1 MRNPFEARWANFFMR
16 VAEAVRDLSY
26 SEIEKVGAV
35 VVDGNTLQ
43 ISAFGY
49 NALPQGSVN
58 LMEQKDSDG
67 NLVPVPDIISAVQ
80 NALLRSRM
88 SSAYG
93 FGDVLFTTKMPSV
106 QDVVLIANTNIRY
119 VVVPDLNGD
128 PDGLLKLDD
137 YNITVYSL
145 SQLKDNVSDDE
156 KIRAHLAG
164 LMKSKDEG
172 DTQAEPNDDNMNEPK

>member
-1 MRNPFEARWANFFMR
+1 MRNPFEKRWANFFMR

-35 VVDGNTLQ
+35 IVDGNTLQ

-49 NALPQGSVN
+49 NALPKGSVN
-58 LMEQKDSDG
+58 LMEQKDSEG
-67 NLVPVPDIISAVQ
+67 NLVPVPDIITAVQ

-88 SSAYG
+88 SSEFG
-93 FGDVLFTTKMPSV
+93 FGDILFTTKMPSV
-106 QDVVLIANTNIRY
+106 EDVVLIANTNIRY

-128 PDGLLKLDD
+128 PDGMLKLDD
-137 YNITVYSL
+137 YNITVYTIE
-145 SQLKDNVSDDE
+145 QLQDNVSDDE

-164 LMKSKDEG
+164 LMK
-172 DTQAEPNDDNMNEPK
+172 AESTESAESSDGSDGNE